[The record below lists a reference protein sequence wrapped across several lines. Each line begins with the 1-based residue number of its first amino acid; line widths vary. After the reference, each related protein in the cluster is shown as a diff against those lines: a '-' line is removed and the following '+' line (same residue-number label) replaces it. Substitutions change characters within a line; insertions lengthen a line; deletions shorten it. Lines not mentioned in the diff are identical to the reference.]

1 MSAILF
7 GSISTLIDTSELQ
20 RRAFNEAFSSHGLD
34 WNWSREDYREML
46 GSNGGANRVSEY
58 AKSVGTE
65 VDAAAVHAT
74 KSSIF
79 QKLLADSNVQPRPGV
94 VNTVDHARAEG
105 VKLGL
110 VTTTSRANVDA
121 LLSALEPFVGA
132 DPFDVVVDSDAVEQP
147 KPDGACY
154 EWALD
159 QLGIDAAQTVAIE
172 DNVGGVNAAVAV
184 GIPCIAFPNENTAGT
199 EFGAAAETVDR
210 LDERNVVSL
219 TEAGRTVR

>member
-79 QKLLADSNVQPRPGV
+79 QKLLADSNAQPRPGV

-172 DNVGGVNAAVAV
+172 DNVGGVNAAVTV